1 MKRLFCPGEHLKGT
15 KEHETVEKPWTSIGG
30 FLTRFWMFS
39 TNDACTSKVERE
51 RPSSHKGAGAWRLD
65 LSLKTKVSV
74 GSKNA
79 SKVVQTTMEAQTMK
93 RLFCP
98 IKHLKGPKEQETV
111 EKGNA
116 FNDSNVMFYWFLMV
130 CRSFQGILST
140 GRLWGTTTWYWRCST
155 LLPANG
161 STCGIGL
168 GPSATAP
175 YRLLLMSCLS
185 SIPWPRRLR
194 SYGLGDG

>member
-1 MKRLFCPGEHLKGT
+1 MIST
-15 KEHETVEKPWTSIGG
+15 KDAYSVPRRKSSI
-30 FLTRFWMFS
+30 
-39 TNDACTSKVERE
+39 
-51 RPSSHKGAGAWRLD
+51 SSSSRSSNAHSALNSLD

-161 STCGIGL
+161 STCGISSSVDVMSQLDSLASQVEVLWVGRWL
-168 GPSATAP
+168 GERPK
-175 YRLLLMSCLS
+175 CS
-185 SIPWPRRLR
+185 SKEQH
-194 SYGLGDG
+194 